1 MGNEINFFYKKV
13 LEKFFLTLSNFT
25 LRLNHKNLDN
35 IIEENVEAEW
45 KQVL

>member
-13 LEKFFLTLSNFT
+13 LEKNRLYNFT
-25 LRLNHKNLDN
+25 LQLNHKNLDN
-35 IIEENVEAEW
+35 IIEENVEAER